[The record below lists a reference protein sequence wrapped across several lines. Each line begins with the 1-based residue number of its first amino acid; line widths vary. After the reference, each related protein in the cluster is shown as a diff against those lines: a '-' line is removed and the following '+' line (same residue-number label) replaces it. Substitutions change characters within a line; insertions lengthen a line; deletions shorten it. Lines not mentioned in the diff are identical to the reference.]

1 MVTVRPGLTLV
12 PPDGLCRTTV
22 FSLAVEAVAVLMCAF
37 RLRSVSLVWAVSTSS
52 PTTSGTVTCCWP
64 DDTYTLTVE
73 LAGSIVPQPGSVLMT
88 WSFAT
93 VGDGWSMRC
102 GCRRASTIFCVA
114 LAYDRPVTCG
124 TSWVLLLPPDRKS
137 TRLNSSHEWISY
149 AVFCLKKKKKKKPY
163 NNNKTKKAKDQ
174 HLNNTKKM

>member
-124 TSWVLLLPPDRKS
+124 TSWVLLLPPPRRKYAPAMIAATASAPSS
-137 TRLNSSHEWISY
+137 THSQTRRRRPPPPGGSCSG
-149 AVFCLKKKKKKKPY
+149 PY
-163 NNNKTKKAKDQ
+163 S
-174 HLNNTKKM
+174 